1 MLDFGIMHS
10 ENQMLSMYRT
20 QKGVKIRFTV
30 NLFRRH
36 IDVVFKHD
44 FKAPPPEDTAYR
56 NLFAK
61 WKRMVREQKN
71 EEQKENQQTDEGPEE
86 TEDKEVEPAQLEAD
100 DPFEGWERDE
110 TYRFQLQFEHLGSI
124 LEQPTEDENSRAF
137 VFSLPDGFPPEFYRK
152 LHVIAKSFSDDPK
165 ERTWN
170 EWDGW
175 FRQTSVTYHP
185 QCTQILP
192 TTLRQPYAT
201 IDIGTFAI
209 RPSIHMIPKTKLTA
223 FH

>member
-20 QKGVKIRFTV
+20 QNGIKVRFTV
-30 NLFRRH
+30 NLFKRH
-36 IDVVFKHD
+36 IDIVFKHD
-44 FKAPPPEDTAYR
+44 FKAPPPEGTAYR

-61 WKRMVREQKN
+61 WKRMVREQKT
-71 EEQKENQQTDEGPEE
+71 EEQKESQQTNQSSEE
-86 TEDKEVEPAQLEAD
+86 TEDEGNGHSQLEMD
-100 DPFEGWERDE
+100 DLFEGWERDE

-124 LEQPTEDENSRAF
+124 LEQPTEDGSSRAF

-165 ERTWN
+165 ERIWN

-209 RPSIHMIPKTKLTA
+209 RPSIHMIPKAKLTV
-223 FH
+223 FL